1 MIIASPAHAAAC
13 AAIHAAAFP
22 AAEAWSTSAFATLLA
37 SPGVHGFIDP
47 ASGAVLVRQAADEA
61 EILTLAT
68 MPTARRS
75 GIGQRLLVAAVAWA
89 QGAGALRVFLEVSAV
104 NAAACAL
111 YAKAGFTECGRRR
124 RYYLDGN
131 DALVLQLTC
140 GG

>member
-1 MIIASPAHAAAC
+1 MIIAGPGHAAAC

-22 AAEAWSTSAFATLLA
+22 AAEAWSASAFATLLA
-37 SPGVHGFIDP
+37 SPGVHGLIDP
-47 ASGAVLVRQAADEA
+47 AGGLVLVRQAADEA

-68 MPTARRS
+68 MPVVRRT
-75 GIGQRLLVAAVAWA
+75 GIGQALLVAAVQWA
-89 QGAGALRVFLEVSAV
+89 RGAGAVRVFLEVSAA
-104 NAAACAL
+104 NAAAGAL
-111 YAKAGFTECGRRR
+111 YAKVGFTECGRRR